1 MRQTKRTSH
10 GHTVTLLP
18 DAKVLVAGGA
28 RPNSS
33 LTSISAPLRLDH
45 VDVDRHRH
53 SPRGAYVHGD
63 VAVES

>member
-1 MRQTKRTSH
+1 MRQTKSTSH

-28 RPNSS
+28 RLNSS
-33 LTSISAPLRLDH
+33 LTSISAPLRLGH
-45 VDVDRHRH
+45 VDLDRHRH
-53 SPRGAYVHGD
+53 SPHGGYFHGD